1 MSLVATGSSGRW
13 RRRAAAVLIAVAVV
27 GAAAQ
32 GLARWLRDPLRPAVW
47 IGLRQAADR
56 AEPAEIAFLK
66 EFELAAALP
75 APVLEAEGDGEWAV
89 EIDGTRVGGGPG
101 PGALRFDLPAPL
113 AAGRHRLVAV
123 VRHPAGVASIR
134 LRLRDA
140 SGKGSGVVTGR
151 GWMADDDASRVRD
164 RGRREARYRAM
175 VWGRPPLSGWSASS
189 VRRSLTTN
197 GGSSI
202 DAESSRIPSR
212 AETQ

>member
-1 MSLVATGSSGRW
+1 M
-13 RRRAAAVLIAVAVV
+13 AAV

-32 GLARWLRDPLRPAVW
+32 GAVRWFRDPLRPAVW

-56 AEPAEIAFLK
+56 AEPAEVAFLK
-66 EFELAAALP
+66 EFELSAVMP
-75 APVLEAEGDGEWAV
+75 RPVLEAEGDREWVV
-89 EIDGTRVGGGPG
+89 ELDGSPAGRGPG
-101 PGALRFDLPAPL
+101 PGPLRFDLPGPL
-113 AAGRHRLVAV
+113 APGPHRLVAV
-123 VRHPAGVASIR
+123 VRHPSGVASIR

-140 SGKGSGVVTGR
+140 SGKGRSVVTGR
-151 GWMADDDASRVRD
+151 GWVADDDASRVRD

-175 VWGRPPLSGWSASS
+175 VWGRPPLSSWSASS
-189 VRRSLTTN
+189 VTRSLTTN